1 MEEHC
6 SARSSQVMGSNRL
19 SDWIINPRTTLHN
32 LVKQPGFRP
41 VSIFMQML
49 ISQQCIVCILTQSP
63 LSNAIWFLATGNWIS
78 FRAQHNIPL
87 LHLLLPTDI
96 AYHCRPRTCTQARS
110 YITAEGSQMRSVPIE
125 SAKQLEFKMK
135 FMGLVVVAL
144 VVLLSIL
151 SPATSAPAPVP
162 APKPI
167 TPALATALGA
177 AAGDLA
183 VAGASIPAVPVLLAS
198 SLVPAGALSSILTS
212 GVIPAKIVLAKG
224 AALAGLGA
232 AGLAATRSRE
242 SSAATPSS

>member
-1 MEEHC
+1 
-6 SARSSQVMGSNRL
+6 MGGS
-19 SDWIINPRTTLHN
+19 
-32 LVKQPGFRP
+32 
-41 VSIFMQML
+41 
-49 ISQQCIVCILTQSP
+49 TQS
-63 LSNAIWFLATGNWIS
+63 TMG
-78 FRAQHNIPL
+78 
-87 LHLLLPTDI
+87 
-96 AYHCRPRTCTQARS
+96 
-110 YITAEGSQMRSVPIE
+110 VPIR

-198 SLVPAGALSSILTS
+198 SFVPAGALSSILTS

-232 AGLAATRSRE
+232 AGSRQPE
-242 SSAATPSS
+242 VEKARQRHQPPEYRDQTLDHTILVDRIYNVNNAIFALYIHVIICLGQKKLVDFVIDTLYIHVLYTLTSRRFIPTTF

>member
-1 MEEHC
+1 
-6 SARSSQVMGSNRL
+6 MGYQR
-19 SDWIINPRTTLHN
+19 RVH
-32 LVKQPGFRP
+32 G
-41 VSIFMQML
+41 
-49 ISQQCIVCILTQSP
+49 
-63 LSNAIWFLATGNWIS
+63 A
-78 FRAQHNIPL
+78 
-87 LHLLLPTDI
+87 
-96 AYHCRPRTCTQARS
+96 
-110 YITAEGSQMRSVPIE
+110 VPIE

-198 SLVPAGALSSILTS
+198 SLVPAGALSSILSS

-242 SSAATPSS
+242 SSAATPSSRVLRSNFRPCDTC

>member
-1 MEEHC
+1 
-6 SARSSQVMGSNRL
+6 MG
-19 SDWIINPRTTLHN
+19 
-32 LVKQPGFRP
+32 
-41 VSIFMQML
+41 
-49 ISQQCIVCILTQSP
+49 
-63 LSNAIWFLATGNWIS
+63 
-78 FRAQHNIPL
+78 
-87 LHLLLPTDI
+87 
-96 AYHCRPRTCTQARS
+96 
-110 YITAEGSQMRSVPIE
+110 VPIE

-198 SLVPAGALSSILTS
+198 SFVPAGALSSILTS
-212 GVIPAKIVLAKG
+212 GVIPPRSSWPRGPPWLGLELLGWRQPEVEKVQQRHQALEYCDQTLDHTTLVDRIYNVNNAIFALYIHVIICLGQKKLVDFVIDTLYIHVLYT
-224 AALAGLGA
+224 L
-232 AGLAATRSRE
+232 TSRRLP
-242 SSAATPSS
+242 TTF

>member
-1 MEEHC
+1 
-6 SARSSQVMGSNRL
+6 MGGS
-19 SDWIINPRTTLHN
+19 
-32 LVKQPGFRP
+32 
-41 VSIFMQML
+41 
-49 ISQQCIVCILTQSP
+49 TQSTW
-63 LSNAIWFLATGNWIS
+63 A
-78 FRAQHNIPL
+78 
-87 LHLLLPTDI
+87 
-96 AYHCRPRTCTQARS
+96 
-110 YITAEGSQMRSVPIE
+110 VPIE

-151 SPATSAPAPVP
+151 SPATSAPAPAPVP

-167 TPALATALGA
+167 TPALATALCA

-183 VAGASIPAVPVLLAS
+183 VASASIPAVPVLLAS
-198 SLVPAGALSSILTS
+198 SFVPAGALSSILTS

-242 SSAATPSS
+242 SSAATSSS

>member
-1 MEEHC
+1 
-6 SARSSQVMGSNRL
+6 MG
-19 SDWIINPRTTLHN
+19 
-32 LVKQPGFRP
+32 
-41 VSIFMQML
+41 
-49 ISQQCIVCILTQSP
+49 
-63 LSNAIWFLATGNWIS
+63 
-78 FRAQHNIPL
+78 
-87 LHLLLPTDI
+87 
-96 AYHCRPRTCTQARS
+96 
-110 YITAEGSQMRSVPIE
+110 VPIR

-198 SLVPAGALSSILTS
+198 SFVPAGALSSILTS
-212 GVIPAKIVLAKG
+212 GVIPQDR
-224 AALAGLGA
+224 LGQGCRPGRA
-232 AGLAATRSRE
+232 WSCWLGGNQKSRKF
-242 SSAATPSS
+242 

>member
-1 MEEHC
+1 
-6 SARSSQVMGSNRL
+6 MGQ
-19 SDWIINPRTTLHN
+19 
-32 LVKQPGFRP
+32 LV
-41 VSIFMQML
+41 
-49 ISQQCIVCILTQSP
+49 
-63 LSNAIWFLATGNWIS
+63 
-78 FRAQHNIPL
+78 
-87 LHLLLPTDI
+87 
-96 AYHCRPRTCTQARS
+96 
-110 YITAEGSQMRSVPIE
+110 
-125 SAKQLEFKMK
+125 FKMK
-135 FMGLVVVAL
+135 FMGLVDVAL
-144 VVLLSIL
+144 VVLLSII
-151 SPATSAPAPVP
+151 SPATSAPAPAPVP

-212 GVIPAKIVLAKG
+212 GVIPAKILAKG

>member
-1 MEEHC
+1 
-6 SARSSQVMGSNRL
+6 MGS
-19 SDWIINPRTTLHN
+19 
-32 LVKQPGFRP
+32 
-41 VSIFMQML
+41 
-49 ISQQCIVCILTQSP
+49 TQST
-63 LSNAIWFLATGNWIS
+63 WG
-78 FRAQHNIPL
+78 
-87 LHLLLPTDI
+87 
-96 AYHCRPRTCTQARS
+96 
-110 YITAEGSQMRSVPIE
+110 VPIE

-151 SPATSAPAPVP
+151 SPAMSAPAPVP

-198 SLVPAGALSSILTS
+198 SFVPAGALSSILTS

-224 AALAGLGA
+224 PPWQGLELLGWRQPEVEKARQRHQPPEYRDQTLDHPTLVDRIYNVNNAIFALYIHVIICLGQKK
-232 AGLAATRSRE
+232 LVDFVIDTLYIHVLYTLTSRRLPK
-242 SSAATPSS
+242 TF

>member
-1 MEEHC
+1 
-6 SARSSQVMGSNRL
+6 MGS
-19 SDWIINPRTTLHN
+19 
-32 LVKQPGFRP
+32 
-41 VSIFMQML
+41 
-49 ISQQCIVCILTQSP
+49 TQST
-63 LSNAIWFLATGNWIS
+63 WG
-78 FRAQHNIPL
+78 
-87 LHLLLPTDI
+87 
-96 AYHCRPRTCTQARS
+96 
-110 YITAEGSQMRSVPIE
+110 VPIE

-144 VVLLSIL
+144 VELLSIL

-162 APKPI
+162 VPAPKPI
-167 TPALATALGA
+167 TPALTTALGA

-198 SLVPAGALSSILTS
+198 SFVPAGALSSILTS

>member
-1 MEEHC
+1 
-6 SARSSQVMGSNRL
+6 MG
-19 SDWIINPRTTLHN
+19 
-32 LVKQPGFRP
+32 
-41 VSIFMQML
+41 
-49 ISQQCIVCILTQSP
+49 
-63 LSNAIWFLATGNWIS
+63 
-78 FRAQHNIPL
+78 
-87 LHLLLPTDI
+87 
-96 AYHCRPRTCTQARS
+96 
-110 YITAEGSQMRSVPIE
+110 VPID

-151 SPATSAPAPVP
+151 SPATSAPAPAP

-183 VAGASIPAVPVLLAS
+183 VAGAD
-198 SLVPAGALSSILTS
+198 
-212 GVIPAKIVLAKG
+212 IPAKIVLAKG

-242 SSAATPSS
+242 SSAA